1 MNSAFAS
8 QEDTTIEEMRQKV
21 ADLKQELEMSPRQ
34 FEYKLL
40 SKLREEILV
49 NKNQMQSQLKSDLE
63 AERQRMK
70 KGNRQRDELK
80 QGNRQLQNEVQRL
93 KHNIAKK

>member
-34 FEYKLL
+34 FEDKLL
-40 SKLREEILV
+40 SKLREEILE
-49 NKNQMQSQLKSDLE
+49 NKKQMQSQLKNDLE

-70 KGNRQRDELK
+70 QGNRQRDELK
-80 QGNRQLQNEVQRL
+80 QGNR
-93 KHNIAKK
+93 

>member
-34 FEYKLL
+34 FEDKLL